1 MELDEMKNLWE
12 DLSGKVESQQ
22 KLNKEQL
29 LEMTKK
35 SYQNSLGKIYL
46 PEILGSIICFFYAGF
61 FIFQIGKLEFPVNQ
75 ILAVFNT
82 AAMIV
87 LPVISL
93 VTLYRLN
100 RLVLKEDTPAHLLK
114 RFMAHKTFFWKFQRL
129 NLILSGV
136 FAITILPPL
145 AELVGK
151 VDLIMESKF
160 WMVYVPI
167 GLIFIYI
174 FGRWAF
180 RKYDKALLDTQQLIE
195 GID

>member
-46 PEILGSIICFFYAGF
+46 PEILGSIICFLYAGF

>member
-1 MELDEMKNLWE
+1 MKNLWE

-100 RLVLKEDTPAHLLK
+100 SLVLKEHAPAQLLK
-114 RFMAHKTFFWKFQRL
+114 RFMAHKTFFWKFQRF

-151 VDLIMESKF
+151 ADLIMESKF